1 MQKKAQ
7 KKKTVKNYL
16 KSLAIALLLL
26 VLNAPI
32 IYAQDKQ
39 TMNTLTEMKLKN
51 DLTAVIKEDL
61 SHPIVSVQVWI
72 KTGSINE
79 SQNTAGLSHFLE
91 HLIFKGSKK
100 FPGDAI
106 SRIVEAKGGYL
117 NAATSKEF
125 TEYYITLPNKEFATA
140 VEILADAMENA
151 AFPSDEIEKERNVIL
166 QEMKLH
172 EDNPQSLLYDLYCEK
187 IFINTPYA
195 HRVLGTKKVIQNV
208 SKEEIAKY
216 YRTHYVPEN
225 LTVVIVGAVKTSDA
239 KATLEKY
246 FGTIKKRS
254 FSNDKLENV
263 KVEQQGQTVQKDVE
277 HTYWIG
283 GFLGPNASSKEQF
296 SAEVAASIL
305 GGMRSSRLYRK
316 LREEDKTVYDIG
328 TSYGAQ
334 IINGAFVFWAVF
346 EPNNKEKVTSEIQN
360 QISLLMN
367 NSPTDNELAKAKEMI
382 ITDYATSHEK
392 FSGQA
397 DLIGYLY
404 TINNPWIIDG
414 YINGINTVT
423 KDDITNLLKKY
434 YSTNNFTSMAI
445 VPKQN
450 EK

>member
-1 MQKKAQ
+1 
-7 KKKTVKNYL
+7 
-16 KSLAIALLLL
+16 
-26 VLNAPI
+26 
-32 IYAQDKQ
+32 
-39 TMNTLTEMKLKN
+39 MNTTTEIKLKN
-51 DLTAVIKEDL
+51 GLTAIIKEDL
-61 SHPIVSVQVWI
+61 SHPIVSVQVWV

-125 TEYYITLPNKEFATA
+125 TEYYITLPSKEYDTA

-187 IFINTPYA
+187 MFVNTPYA
-195 HRVLGTKKVIQNV
+195 HRVIGTENVVKNV
-208 SKEEIAKY
+208 SKEEIEKY
-216 YRTHYVPEN
+216 YNTHYAPEN
-225 LTVVIVGAVKTSDA
+225 LTVVIVGAVKTTDA

-246 FGTIKKRS
+246 FSVIEKRS
-254 FSNDKLENV
+254 LLSDKLVNI
-263 KVEQQGQTVQKDVE
+263 KVEQQGESVQKDVE

-283 GFLGPNASSKEQF
+283 GFLGPNASSKDQF
-296 SAEVAASIL
+296 TAEVTASIL

-316 LREEDKTVYDIG
+316 LREENKTVYDIG
-328 TSYGAQ
+328 TSYWAQ
-334 IINGAFVFWAVF
+334 KSNGAFVFWAVF
-346 EPNNKEKVTSEIQN
+346 EPANKDKVTDEIQN
-360 QISLLMN
+360 QIKLLMN
-367 NSPTDNELAKAKEMI
+367 NSVTDSELSKSKEMI

-392 FSGQA
+392 FSDQA
-397 DLIGYLY
+397 DLIGYYY
-404 TINNPWIIDG
+404 TINNPWIIDS

-423 KDDITNLLKKY
+423 RADITNLLKKY
-434 YSTNNFTSMAI
+434 YSESNFTSIAI

>member
-1 MQKKAQ
+1 M
-7 KKKTVKNYL
+7 KNYL
-16 KSLAIALLLL
+16 KVISIPILLFS
-26 VLNAPI
+26 LNAPI

-39 TMNTLTEMKLKN
+39 TMNKPMEVKLKN
-51 DLTAVIKEDL
+51 GLTAVIKEDL
-61 SHPIVSVQVWI
+61 SHPIVSVQVWV

-125 TEYYITLPNKEFATA
+125 TEYYITLPNKEFTTA

-151 AFPSDEIEKERNVIL
+151 AFPGNEIEKERNVIL

-195 HRVLGTKKVIQNV
+195 HRVLGTKKVIQDV
-208 SKEEIAKY
+208 SKEEITKY
-216 YRTHYVPEN
+216 YHTHYAPEN
-225 LTVVIVGAVKTSDA
+225 LTLVIVGAVKTDEA
-239 KATLEKY
+239 KTAIEKY

-254 FSNDKLENV
+254 FSNEKLENV
-263 KVEQQGQTVQKDVE
+263 KVKQQDKTIQKDVE

-316 LREEDKTVYDIG
+316 LREEDKTVYAIE
-328 TSYGAQ
+328 TSYWAQ
-334 IINGAFVFWAVF
+334 ISNGAFVLWAIL
-346 EPNNKEKVTSEIQN
+346 EPQNKEKVISEIKN

-367 NSPTDNELAKAKEMI
+367 NGPTNNELAKAKEMI
-382 ITDYATSHEK
+382 TTEHALAHEK
-392 FSGQA
+392 FSDQA

-404 TINNPWIIDG
+404 TINNPWIIDS
-414 YINGINTVT
+414 YISGINDVT

-434 YSTNNFTSMAI
+434 YLNKNFTSVAI